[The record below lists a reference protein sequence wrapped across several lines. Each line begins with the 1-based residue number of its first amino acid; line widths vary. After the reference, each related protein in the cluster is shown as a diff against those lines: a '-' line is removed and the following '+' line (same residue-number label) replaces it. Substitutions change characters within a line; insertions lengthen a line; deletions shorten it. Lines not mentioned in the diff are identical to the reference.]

1 MISKDASP
9 RIPPPSTTSIR
20 LRVTANHQPSW
31 TDRELTYFRKPA
43 LYREGPEDMSVKNGS
58 FNSRM

>member
-20 LRVTANHQPSW
+20 LRVTANRQPSW

-43 LYREGPEDMSVKNGS
+43 LYREGPEDMNVKKGS
-58 FNSRM
+58 SNSRM